1 MQITHLH
8 ILPILVSVFLM
19 NNCSNQTSK
28 SSPSLSMTEQHIAQ
42 SDSST
47 GNEIAAL
54 NYSPKMS
61 GLSFVAP
68 PRPFT
73 GAVMNEVKSINAD
86 WIATIPY
93 AFTRVGEAAVHFDQF
108 GGHWWGE
115 RLEGVRVTIDS
126 AHKAGIKVMLK
137 PQVYV
142 PGGWVGGLDYATDAE
157 WEKWERDYEKY
168 LMSFVNLGIE
178 MNVEAICI
186 GTEFKMS
193 TAKRESFW
201 RGLIAKIR
209 QKYKGKLTYSS
220 NWDEYPVIPFWDALD
235 FVGINAYMPL
245 LDKETPSVSELCE
258 AWKPYFEQIKTF
270 QLKINKPIVF
280 TEYGY
285 MSVDGC
291 AGKGWEVERKV
302 KSLNINELAQTNALD
317 ALHKTFAKETWWQG
331 GFLWK
336 WFPDGQGHEGYI
348 ERDYTPQGKQA
359 AMVLRK
365 WHRAYKPM

>member
-1 MQITHLH
+1 MRNVYLYL
-8 ILPILVSVFLM
+8 LPILVSVFLIK
-19 NNCSNQTSK
+19 NCTNQTLQ
-28 SSPSLSMTEQHIAQ
+28 SSPSLSTTEMNA
-42 SDSST
+42 SSRDSST
-47 GNEIAAL
+47 DSTIEQ
-54 NYSPKMS
+54 NYAPKMS

-73 GAVMNEVKSINAD
+73 GAVMNEVKSINAN

-93 AFTRVGEAAVHFDQF
+93 AFTRVGEAAVHYGDF
-108 GGHWWGE
+108 GHWWGE

-142 PGGWVGGLDYATDAE
+142 PDGWVGGLDYTTDAE
-157 WEKWERDYEKY
+157 WEKWESDYEKY
-168 LMSFVNLGIE
+168 LMHFVELGVE

-193 TAKRESFW
+193 TLKREKFW
-201 RGLIAKIR
+201 RGLIAKVR

-220 NWDEYPVIPFWDALD
+220 NWDEYPIIPFWDALD

-245 LDKETPSVSELCE
+245 LDKVTPSVSELCE
-258 AWKPYFEQIKTF
+258 AWKPYFEQIKAF
-270 QLKINKPIVF
+270 QLTVNKPIVF

-291 AGKGWEVERKV
+291 AGKGWEVEKRV

-317 ALHKTFAKETWWQG
+317 ALHTTFAKETWWQG

-359 AMVLRK
+359 AVVLRK
-365 WHRAYKPM
+365 WHGAYNKM

>member
-1 MQITHLH
+1 MRTTHLY
-8 ILPILVSVFLM
+8 ILPLLVYVFLM
-19 NNCSNQTSK
+19 KNCSTQPTNNTA
-28 SSPSLSMTEQHIAQ
+28 SLSISEPLAAKTN
-42 SDSST
+42 T
-47 GNEIAAL
+47 NEKLKEVTISP
-54 NYSPKMS
+54 SPKMS

-73 GAVMNEVKSINAD
+73 GAVMNEVKSVNAD

-93 AFTRVGEAAVHFDQF
+93 GFTRIGEAAVHYADF

-115 RLEGVRVTIDS
+115 RLDGVRVTIDS
-126 AHKAGIKVMLK
+126 AHRAGIRVMLK

-142 PGGWVGGLDYATDAE
+142 PGGWTGGLDYATDAE
-157 WEKWERDYEKY
+157 WEKWERDYEKF
-168 LMSFVNLGIE
+168 LMHFVKLGVE

-186 GTEFKMS
+186 GTEFKVS
-193 TAKRESFW
+193 TVKREQFW

-209 QKYKGKLTYSS
+209 QQYKGKLTYSS

-245 LDKETPSVSELCE
+245 LDKETPAVSELCA
-258 AWKPYFEQIKTF
+258 AWKPYFEQIKAF
-270 QLKINKPIVF
+270 QLKIKKPIVF

-291 AGKGWEVERKV
+291 AGKGWEVEQRV
-302 KSLNINELAQTNALD
+302 KSLNINELAQMNAID
-317 ALHKTFAKETWWQG
+317 ALHRTFASESWWQG

-359 AMVLRK
+359 STVLRK
-365 WHRAYKPM
+365 WYGSYKRM